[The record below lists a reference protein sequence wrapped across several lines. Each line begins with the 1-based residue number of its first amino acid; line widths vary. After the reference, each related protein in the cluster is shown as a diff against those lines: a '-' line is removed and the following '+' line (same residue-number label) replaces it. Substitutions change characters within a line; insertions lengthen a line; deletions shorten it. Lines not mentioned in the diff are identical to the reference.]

1 MTENHE
7 QQPGD
12 GATDKQGKCPKGR
25 RGRRKTKYVVG
36 ALVVALIAVL
46 GFGAVAKY
54 HYHANWH
61 EGGFEAFVD
70 HRVDKMLDRIDA
82 SDEQRAKVKPIL
94 MAASGDMRA
103 LYLEMRESRRSLV
116 TALTGADVDRQS
128 IESLRAARM
137 ASMDQAS
144 ERVLRALADVA
155 EILTPA
161 QRAEIAE
168 KLARHDHYDD

>member
-1 MTENHE
+1 MSENNE
-7 QQPGD
+7 QRPGD
-12 GATDKQGKCPKGR
+12 DAADKQGKCPKGR
-25 RGRRKTKYVVG
+25 RGRRRIKYVVG
-36 ALVVALIAVL
+36 ALVVALVAVL

-54 HYHANWH
+54 HYHAKWH

-70 HRVDKMLDRIDA
+70 RRVDKMLDRIDA

-94 MAASGDMRA
+94 MAASGDMRD
-103 LYLEMRESRRSLV
+103 LYLEMRGSRESMV
-116 TALTGADVDRQS
+116 TALTGPDVDRQA

-137 ASMDQAS
+137 ASMDRAS

-168 KLARHDHYDD
+168 KLDRHDHYDD